1 MPPNGTD
8 LHDAMVIAHSG
19 RPPHQ
24 HLRGP
29 VGQLSWDAG
38 TLCRSWVVYLEAA
51 PRSGPDE
58 RMIVG
63 LIGELEQAGGGGFQ
77 RADQVR
83 VAALR
88 AAGVRLSPAERVLE
102 DLAVFGVVRAET
114 GPAHGAGSTV
124 VAKVPDS
131 ASTSCDASTGACEGH
146 APGNSSWGRETTG
159 NGVDGPAQDVGG
171 IGAQVE

>member
-1 MPPNGTD
+1 MPPKGID

-19 RPPHQ
+19 RPPHPPF
-24 HLRGP
+24 RGSA
-29 VGQLSWDAG
+29 GQLSWEASA
-38 TLCRSWVVYLEAA
+38 LCRSWVVYLEAA

-63 LIGELEQAGGGGFQ
+63 LIGELERAGGGGFQ

-102 DLAVFGVVRAET
+102 DLAVFGVVRAEP
-114 GPAHGAGSTV
+114 GPAHGAGPRV
-124 VAKVPDS
+124 VAEVPES
-131 ASTSCDASTGACEGH
+131 ENTPCDASTG
-146 APGNSSWGRETTG
+146 
-159 NGVDGPAQDVGG
+159 V
-171 IGAQVE
+171 